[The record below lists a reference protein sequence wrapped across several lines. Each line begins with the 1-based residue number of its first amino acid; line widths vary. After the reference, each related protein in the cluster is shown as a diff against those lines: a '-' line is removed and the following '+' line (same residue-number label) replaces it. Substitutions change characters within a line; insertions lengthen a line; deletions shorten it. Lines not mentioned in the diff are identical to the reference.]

1 MTTSTVTLAIEPL
14 LVDRET
20 AAAMLRGMSVSTF
33 ETLARTEPL
42 LKPRIVSGRLVGWP
56 VANLREWANTRPVS
70 DQLPP
75 ENCHLGRSGR
85 KARNS
90 GGAQA

>member
-1 MTTSTVTLAIEPL
+1 MNRVSVTIEPL

-33 ETLARTEPL
+33 EALTRKEEL
-42 LKPRIVSGRLVGWP
+42 LKPRMVAGRLVGWP
-56 VANLREWANTRPVS
+56 VDNLRAWANSRPIS

-75 ENCHLGRSGR
+75 RDCGGGR
-85 KARNS
+85 KGKAGNARLS
-90 GGAQA
+90 GAPR

>member
-1 MTTSTVTLAIEPL
+1 MTAVVVTIEPL

-33 ETLARTEPL
+33 EALTRKEEL
-42 LKPRIVSGRLVGWP
+42 LKPRMVAGRLVGWP
-56 VANLREWANTRPVS
+56 VDNLRAWANSRPIS

-75 ENCHLGRSGR
+75 ENCHIGSKGR
-85 KARNS
+85 KRKTTTKN
-90 GGAQA
+90 